1 MSKAE
6 SMDLEPEAGGNP
18 CRLVTAAAE
27 YVRAAN
33 HATFDGR
40 PRPGLL
46 SGVNVYDAV
55 GALALLTSR
64 MPQLSRQLA
73 TVLDTAGAGGTLT
86 GPAGAPE
93 LAAAE
98 LRQAAEILTAA
109 YERLNAAWNTLS
121 PVGGWL
127 SADAED
133 EALGGEEED

>member
-6 SMDLEPEAGGNP
+6 SIDLEPEAGGHVAK
-18 CRLVTAAAE
+18 LVNAAAE

-40 PRPGLL
+40 PGPGLL

-98 LRQAAEILTAA
+98 LRQAAGILTSA

-127 SADAED
+127 STDAE
-133 EALGGEEED
+133 ALAGEGED